1 MFIRYIIYL
10 LLIFILLPVKLSAVE
25 LKQIIINGN
34 DRIADE
40 TIQMF
45 ASVSINEEISADN
58 INNILKSIY
67 DSSFFKEVSV
77 NLENNI
83 LTINV
88 VENPLIQKIIFNG
101 IKAKKIKE
109 KIAQNLNLKSRSSFN
124 EVYLQKDKSIIQSN
138 LKELGYYFSKI
149 ETRIN
154 QLDNNKVDIFYEI
167 SLGKKA
173 KIKKISFIGDKIFK
187 DKKLKSLIVSEEYK
201 FWKFISGKKFL
212 NESVINLDKRLL
224 KNFYLNKGYIN
235 VDVNSSFAKLIDESS
250 FELIFNIRANKKV
263 FFNNLSLE
271 LPNDF
276 NKENYVSISSI
287 FEDLNG
293 KPYSINK
300 IEKILDEIDKISVS
314 DQYESIKSSVV
325 ENIENDKL
333 NLKFIIQGTDKIYIQ
348 KINIFG
354 NNITREDVIRNQ
366 FEIDEGDPF
375 NDILLTKTINNL
387 KNLNFFKN
395 VYEEVIDSDATNEK
409 IINISIEEKP
419 TGEISA
425 GAGVGTSGG
434 TIAFGVKEKNYLGKG
449 ITVLANATINE
460 ESLKGI
466 FSVSNPNFNNTDK
479 SINFSAE
486 AIETD
491 RLSTSG
497 YKTNKSGF
505 SLGTK
510 FEYQDDFFLGLG
522 FSNFYES
529 IETDSTASSRQR
541 ALDGNY
547 WDSSFNIN
555 FDYDKRNQK
564 FQATDG
570 FRSRYFV
577 NMPIISETYALSN
590 TFDFKSYSELYEN
603 NVSILSFYLR
613 SSNSLNDENIKLS
626 ERIFLPSDKL
636 RGFERGKIGPKD
648 GDDFVGGNYAA
659 AFNFSSTIPQIFE
672 NSQNFDFL
680 FFIDVANVWG
690 VDYFKGD
697 DEGSKIR
704 SSIGIGLDW
713 LTPIGPLNF
722 TLAESLSKSSSDI
735 TESFRFNLGTTF

>member
-1 MFIRYIIYL
+1 
-10 LLIFILLPVKLSAVE
+10 LSAVQ
-25 LKQIIINGN
+25 LKQFIINGN

-45 ASVSINEEISADN
+45 ASVSINEEISPDD

-67 DSSFFKEVSV
+67 ESNFFKDVSV
-77 NLENNI
+77 NLKDDTLI
-83 LTINV
+83 INV
-88 VENPLIQKIIFNG
+88 VENPLIQKIVFNG

-109 KIAQNLNLKSRSSFN
+109 KITQNLNLKSRSSFN
-124 EVYLQKDKSIIQSN
+124 EVYLQKDKAIIQSN
-138 LKELGYYFSKI
+138 LKELGYYFSTI
-149 ETRIN
+149 EILIN

-167 SLGKKA
+167 NLGKKA
-173 KIKKISFIGDKIFK
+173 KIKKISFIGNKIFK

-212 NESVINLDKRLL
+212 NENIIMLDKRLL

-235 VDVNSSFAKLIDESS
+235 VVIDSSFAKLIDDSS
-250 FELIFNIRANKKV
+250 FELIFNISANKKV
-263 FFNNLSLE
+263 FFNNLTLE

-276 NKENYVSISSI
+276 DEENYRPILTI

-325 ENIENDKL
+325 ENIDNDKL
-333 NLKFIIQGTDKIYIQ
+333 NLKFIIQETDRLYIK

-354 NNITREDVIRNQ
+354 NNITRENVIRNQ

-375 NDILLTKTINNL
+375 NEILLTKTINNI
-387 KNLNFFKN
+387 KSLNFFKN
-395 VYEEVIDSDATNEK
+395 VDKEVLDDDTSQEK
-409 IINISIEEKP
+409 IINITIQEKA

-434 TIAFGVKEKNYLGKG
+434 TVSFGVKENNYLGKG
-449 ITVLANATINE
+449 ISVLASATLNE
-460 ESLKGI
+460 ESVKGI
-466 FSVSNPNFNNTDK
+466 LSVNNPNFNNTDK

-486 AIETD
+486 AIEID
-491 RLSTSG
+491 RLSDSG
-497 YKTNKSGF
+497 YKTNKTGF

-522 FSNFYES
+522 FSNFYEN
-529 IETDSTASSRQR
+529 IDTDSTASTRQKT
-541 ALDGNY
+541 LDGNY
-547 WDSSFNIN
+547 WDTSINLN

-570 FRSRYFV
+570 FRSIYFV
-577 NMPIISETYALSN
+577 DLPIISETYALSN
-590 TFDFKSYSELYEN
+590 TFNFKSYAELYEDN
-603 NVSILSFYLR
+603 TSIFSIYLR
-613 SSNSLNDENIKLS
+613 SSNSINDENIKLS

-636 RGFERGKIGPKD
+636 RGFERGKVGPKD
-648 GDDFVGGNYAA
+648 GNDFIGGNYAA
-659 AFNFSSTIPQIFE
+659 AFNFSSTVPQILE
-672 NSQNFDFL
+672 NSQNLDFL
-680 FFIDVANVWG
+680 FFIDVANIWG

-697 DEGSKIR
+697 DEGSNIR
-704 SSIGIGLDW
+704 SSVGIGLDW

-722 TLAESLSKSSSDI
+722 TLSEALSKSSSDV

>member
-1 MFIRYIIYL
+1 M
-10 LLIFILLPVKLSAVE
+10 AVE
-25 LKQIIINGN
+25 LKQIIIYGN
-34 DRIADE
+34 DRVADE

-425 GAGVGTSGG
+425 GDGVGTSGG

-522 FSNFYES
+522 FSNFYEE
-529 IETDSTASSRQR
+529 IETDSTASTRQR

-547 WDSSFNIN
+547 WDSSFNLN

-570 FRSRYFV
+570 FRSRYFIE
-577 NMPIISETYALSN
+577 MPLISETYALSN
-590 TFDFKSYSELYEN
+590 TFNFKSYSELYED
-603 NVSILSFYLR
+603 NVSTFSFYLR
-613 SSNSLNDENIKLS
+613 STKKRLE
-626 ERIFLPSDKL
+626 
-636 RGFERGKIGPKD
+636 
-648 GDDFVGGNYAA
+648 
-659 AFNFSSTIPQIFE
+659 T
-672 NSQNFDFL
+672 
-680 FFIDVANVWG
+680 
-690 VDYFKGD
+690 
-697 DEGSKIR
+697 
-704 SSIGIGLDW
+704 
-713 LTPIGPLNF
+713 
-722 TLAESLSKSSSDI
+722 
-735 TESFRFNLGTTF
+735 